1 MTDQTKQQ
9 ELDEFYMSEAISLA
23 KRAGEIDE
31 VPVGAL
37 IVCRGKIIAT
47 AYNTREHDR
56 CATSH
61 AELRAIEAAC
71 RALGGW
77 RLPDSTLYVTLEPC
91 PMCAGAI
98 LHARLDRVVFGAADP
113 KAGALG
119 SVLDLNEAPLNHK
132 TAVTSGVLGEEC
144 GALLSD
150 YFRQKREKRKLEKEK
165 NREAALS

>member
-98 LHARLDRVVFGAADP
+98 INARIGKVIYGAKDANG
-113 KAGALG
+113 GALG
-119 SVLDLNEAPLNHK
+119 SVVDLCSYPLGHKPEVICGILENECR
-132 TAVTSGVLGEEC
+132 GVLR
-144 GALLSD
+144 A
-150 YFRQKREKRKLEKEK
+150 FFEKRRQEK
-165 NREAALS
+165 

>member
-1 MTDQTKQQ
+1 MTDQIKQD
-9 ELDEFYMSEAISLA
+9 ELDELYMRKALSLA
-23 KRAGEIDE
+23 GQAGELDE

-37 IVCRGKIIAT
+37 IVCRGRIISA

-91 PMCAGAI
+91 AMCAGAI
-98 LHARLDRVVFGAADP
+98 LHARLDRVVFGAPDP

-119 SVLDLNEAPLNHK
+119 SVLDLNAYPLNHK
-132 TAVTSGVLGEEC
+132 CTVTGGVLAEEC
-144 GALLSD
+144 GRILTD
-150 YFRQKREKRKLEKEK
+150 YFRRKREMQKRKKEE
-165 NREAALS
+165 NP